1 MHSVKNV
8 ITDLSE
14 NMEET
19 LLREAME
26 CRMNKEA
33 TWGIKMAMLE
43 FKGENEQTSYQKH
56 F

>member
-1 MHSVKNV
+1 MHSAQNF

-33 TWGIKMAMLE
+33 TW
-43 FKGENEQTSYQKH
+43 ENKNGDVRI
-56 F
+56 